1 MENFL
6 INIILLTVQV
16 YIYKDLTLET
26 NINKKKEKREF
37 TIKLYDSVAHERFQ
51 EMTKSI
57 YNGVDGIL
65 LLYDITNR
73 ESFDSIEM
81 WIKKYMSIAEK
92 LKDIL
97 LY

>member
-1 MENFL
+1 
-6 INIILLTVQV
+6 
-16 YIYKDLTLET
+16 
-26 NINKKKEKREF
+26 
-37 TIKLYDSVAHERFQ
+37 
-51 EMTKSI
+51 MTKSI